1 MLNLTK
7 QTIKENKEMK
17 VRKILRKFLISNIIE
32 AHANN
37 DFLIKKTCNIF
48 VYKLSLLNFDI
59 FNEIHF
65 CT

>member
-37 DFLIKKTCNIF
+37 DFLIKKN
-48 VYKLSLLNFDI
+48 V
-59 FNEIHF
+59 
-65 CT
+65 